1 MTSACRIGGARA
13 FGGAR
18 TMVLVVALLVAG
30 VFGTLAM
37 EADLG
42 SPRGTFDTFLT
53 GMNRIAEGDEEVWP
67 EVLSCLDLSGYPST
81 VRDELGRR
89 LARQLKTYLDR
100 TELIDL
106 KAIPMDPEETV
117 YVWRRT
123 RAGEVSL
130 VELPSGEWVFSG
142 TTLSSLDALVRSVRG
157 RDVVE
162 GVQTTVAPD
171 TFAAAVRDRL
181 PEGLQEQGLLL
192 ENWQW
197 IALGLIA
204 LIGVLAERGVRFV
217 LAVWI
222 RRLLGKRS
230 DKLDPSLAL
239 KFERPV
245 GIVAMGFVWSLTV
258 PPLDL
263 PTSALG
269 VLLVAVRVVMV
280 AGAIW
285 AGYRLIDLVA
295 GYLASLAAETESRF
309 DDLLVPMIRRAAK
322 IVLIAFGVVFIAQNL
337 NVNVTSLLTGLGLG
351 GLAVA
356 LAAKDTLENVFGSV
370 TVLTD
375 RPFQIGDWVVLDGDL
390 EGTVIDVGFRSTRIR
405 TFYDSVISVPN
416 SRLIGASVDNLGV
429 RTYRRIST
437 EIGIEYGTPPDRI
450 EAFCEGIRELIRSHP
465 YTRKDYYNVYLSGF
479 GDFSL
484 NILVYL
490 FVQTPDWTTELR
502 EKHRIFVDVIR
513 LAERIGVR
521 FAFPTQTLHLA
532 SAPEGA
538 FGTRPS
544 EPARETLDDTDV
556 AQLGRSAARD
566 VFGGW
571 GGGRQQPVDFSD
583 PDRIRPGRG

>member
-1 MTSACRIGGARA
+1 MKALEDKSVARDLCRMAMIALACLS
-13 FGGAR
+13 
-18 TMVLVVALLVAG
+18 VLAAVLPVPAL
-30 VFGTLAM
+30 

-42 SPRGTFDTFLT
+42 SPRATFDTFLT
-53 GMNRIAEGDEEVWP
+53 GMNEVSEGNDDVWP
-67 EVLSCLDLSGYPST
+67 EVLSCLDLSGYPAT
-81 VRDELGRR
+81 VREDLGRK
-89 LARQLKTYLDR
+89 LAIQLKTYLDK
-100 TELIDL
+100 TEYVDL
-106 KAIPMDPEETV
+106 ESIPTEPEGGV
-117 YVWRRT
+117 YVWRRSQ
-123 RAGEVSL
+123 AGEVSL
-130 VELPSGEWVFSG
+130 VKRADGAWSFSAS
-142 TTLSSLDALVRSVRG
+142 TLESLDELARSVRG
-157 RDVVE
+157 RDFVE
-162 GVQTTVAPD
+162 GVSAPISASS
-171 TFAAAVRDRL
+171 FADRVRSKL
-181 PEGLQEQGLLL
+181 PETLLEGDL
-192 ENWQW
+192 LFENWQW

-204 LIGVLAERGVRFV
+204 LLGVVVERVVRFV

-222 RRLLGKRS
+222 RKLLGKRS
-230 DKLDPSLAL
+230 DKLDPDLAL

-245 GIVAMGFVWSLTV
+245 GIVAMGLVWSLLV

-269 VLLVAVRVVMV
+269 VLLVAIRVVMV
-280 AGAIW
+280 AGGIW

-322 IVLIAFGVVFIAQNL
+322 VVLLAFGVVFVAQNL

-375 RPFQIGDWVVLDGDL
+375 RPFQIGDWVVLDGDI
-390 EGTVIDVGFRSTRIR
+390 EGTVVDVGFRSTRIR

-429 RTYRRIST
+429 RKYRRIMT
-437 EIGIEYGTPPDRI
+437 ELGIEYGTPPDKI
-450 EAFCEGIRELIRSHP
+450 EALCEGIRELIRAHP

-484 NILVYL
+484 KILVYL
-490 FVQTPDWTTELR
+490 FVETPDWSTELR

-513 LAERIGVR
+513 LAERVGVR

-532 SAPEGA
+532 TVPDGA
-538 FGTRPS
+538 MGVRAA
-544 EPARETLDDTDV
+544 EAEREALDDADV
-556 AQLGRSAARD
+556 AQLGRTVARD

-571 GGGRQQPVDFSD
+571 GDEHQQPVDFSD